1 MKRKRIVGIIV
12 LMLSLAVFC
21 LAACQ
26 PQTREVEAVEPEP
39 TTLAQSGSTERDPGF
54 FPEADYTTNFI
65 NAGNRGCGSCHGD
78 DLYSFVS
85 GYRQHLPYKDLAT
98 YGQGTKVTDC
108 MTCHRPQAIGGG
120 PMIGEAIHQAHYN
133 NQAFT
138 GNCFTCHAT
147 TNDGELVLFDE
158 YIYTGELGGFPEN
171 VGSPEWQEWI
181 ALRGN
186 VSGGDTIAG
195 INVVNDWQL
204 DKVELDQRTSSLED
218 LFCSVNGQVENI
230 DVASYEL
237 KVGGG
242 VNSLALS
249 RLMN

>member
-1 MKRKRIVGIIV
+1 
-12 LMLSLAVFC
+12 
-21 LAACQ
+21 
-26 PQTREVEAVEPEP
+26 
-39 TTLAQSGSTERDPGF
+39 
-54 FPEADYTTNFI
+54 
-65 NAGNRGCGSCHGD
+65 
-78 DLYSFVS
+78 
-85 GYRQHLPYKDLAT
+85 
-98 YGQGTKVTDC
+98 
-108 MTCHRPQAIGGG
+108 
-120 PMIGEAIHQAHYN
+120 MIGEAIHQAHYN

-204 DKVELDQRTSSLED
+204 DKVELDQRTIFSRGLV
-218 LFCSVNGQVENI
+218 LQRQRAGRKYRCCFLRVE
-230 DVASYEL
+230 
-237 KVGGG
+237 
-242 VNSLALS
+242 S
-249 RLMN
+249 RRWREQPSHFHA